1 MSHRQLQSC
10 LAETLKGLFQL
21 VDVAGIRACH
31 GTAVGRSFAK
41 PAVRQFPPTG
51 EGQGLNP
58 AFAADAPAI
67 GLQLGDR

>member
-1 MSHRQLQSC
+1 MTHRQLQSC
-10 LAETLKGLFQL
+10 LAETLKALFQL

-31 GTAVGRSFAK
+31 GSAVGRSLAE
-41 PAVRQFPPTG
+41 PAVRQFPPAG

-67 GLQLGDR
+67 GRQLVDR